1 LSGYLERVSLVT
13 DVDALKDQ
21 ESVTLMT
28 VHGAKGLEFATV
40 IVTGMED
47 ETFPYRGLDGDHPDE
62 LDEERRLAYVAVTRA
77 RHRLFLLHAGIRT
90 LFGQTK
96 YLCRSRF
103 LEDLP
108 EDAVIVEGSLPR
120 AARFESRFG
129 SGRFVDPYARRPPPT
144 DRMVSAVETGRV
156 VDYDAFDDTA
166 EERNVRPGDRVVH
179 ARFGRGVVESIQVGA
194 PPTIVARFPGW
205 GSRKVRADFLN
216 FER

>member
-1 LSGYLERVSLVT
+1 
-13 DVDALKDQ
+13 
-21 ESVTLMT
+21 
-28 VHGAKGLEFATV
+28 
-40 IVTGMED
+40 MED
-47 ETFPYRGLDGDHPDE
+47 ETFPYRGLDGEHPDE

-77 RHRLFLLHAGIRT
+77 RYRLFLLHAGIRT

-108 EDAVIVEGSLPR
+108 EDAVIVEGS
-120 AARFESRFG
+120 AARTARFDSRFG
-129 SGRFVDPYARRPPPT
+129 TGRFVDPYARRPPPA
-144 DRMVSAVETGRV
+144 DRMAPPVQSGRV

-216 FER
+216 FE